1 MELQSRLGLHQLSRY
16 ATMNDL
22 LFKQFGFQVLGNNI
36 QEENTDTYPI
46 LVQCVLRE
54 SDVEIWGGFCVRAY
68 IVKLDFQKTPG
79 QPEMCLAILLK
90 NKYTPDVK
98 RLRAPFKLQAYHLQ
112 WIQDVLDED
121 LDGMPGGSTK
131 EIPFIAMYDAVELSE
146 TERMTKDLI
155 SWKEMN
161 LVQKS
166 IMLVNSGEQD
176 SMTEEMATTVNQSAL
191 REESHD
197 LSPSGDAQICQEVP
211 INTVHMNNH
220 SEVEPFL
227 SDLRDDSQKRR
238 IDGQNQD
245 AKDVLEGIIKTSGD
259 SNVSANLENIPNAG
273 VETKMQSEKSRN
285 DTDLTHENIVTGN
298 TGGQILENIREEI
311 ESTDCD
317 NQSPMRQKSHD
328 ACQPITR
335 EISSIDGQLVQEEAD
350 LNKVLQEAHNE
361 SHGCCE
367 DDNMKQM
374 NKNCR
379 NNKRSEETDNIANS
393 DFGLLKADAEHS
405 MEGVSD
411 SNTAATKALD
421 VTSELT
427 ETKEFLH
434 SDAEGDS
441 SNDDDASYHP
451 EADSDS
457 DEEYTPQTRKSNRR
471 KAGSGK
477 ALKTRKKRKE
487 KFQCA
492 DCGKSFRMEKRY
504 SLHMELHK
512 TEGPQKRRRKAN
524 VRNKCNDCGRVF
536 RRLKEYSEH
545 MQKHRRDAKLQRNQ
559 CRICGTHHK
568 TLKILEAHVSSEH
581 PGEKPFACEICRN
594 TFLTKVGKYKHIKE
608 IHGDSMLQ
616 CDQCDMAFRST
627 GALVQHKKT
636 KHTPLELW
644 NHVCDVCSKRFPY
657 KSVLQTHIMTSHSDK
672 RNFHCQVCGKG
683 FKGRRTYREH
693 MHTHDREKPYM
704 CEQCGKSFRRRAHLT
719 DHAAV
724 HTKEKNFLCD
734 YCGKSFSNKANLYV
748 HRRQHTGVRPVVCK
762 ICGQGFHRQRYLA
775 KHMEKI
781 HPNPMTQ
788 SNDIGTHDNA
798 TTDAV
803 SQIL

>member
-1 MELQSRLGLHQLSRY
+1 MELLSSRGFIQSSRY

-22 LFKQFGFQVLGNNI
+22 LFKQFGFQVLANNI
-36 QEENTDTYPI
+36 HEENTDTYPI
-46 LVQCVLRE
+46 LVQSVLRE
-54 SDVEIWGGFCVRAY
+54 SDVEIWGGFCVHAY

-98 RLRAPFKLQAYHLQ
+98 RLEAPFKLQAYHLQ
-112 WIQDVLDED
+112 WIQNVLDGD
-121 LDGMPGGSTK
+121 MDGMPVGDSK
-131 EIPFIAMYDAVELSE
+131 EIPFIAMYDAVELSD
-146 TERMTKDLI
+146 TERMTKDQI

-166 IMLVNSGEQD
+166 TMPVISGEQD
-176 SMTEEMATTVNQSAL
+176 TTVEEMETTSTVNQSAL
-191 REESHD
+191 RVESHD
-197 LSPSGDAQICQEVP
+197 LSPAGDAQICQEVP
-211 INTVHMNNH
+211 VNTVHMNNH

-227 SDLRDDSQKRR
+227 SDLRDDSQKMR

-245 AKDVLEGIIKTSGD
+245 VKDVLEGIIKKSED
-259 SNVSANLENIPNAG
+259 SYIPADVENIPHTD
-273 VETKMQSEKSRN
+273 VETKIQSEKSRN
-285 DTDLTHENIVTGN
+285 DTDLTNENFVPGN
-298 TGGQILENIREEI
+298 TEEQIKIREEI
-311 ESTDCD
+311 ESADSY
-317 NQSPMRQKSHD
+317 NQSPMREKSHD
-328 ACQPITR
+328 ASQPIMR
-335 EISSIDGQLVQEEAD
+335 EISSSDGQLVQEEAD
-350 LNKVLQEAHNE
+350 LNKLLQKAH
-361 SHGCCE
+361 SDSYGSCE
-367 DDNMKQM
+367 DDNMEQM
-374 NKNCR
+374 N
-379 NNKRSEETDNIANS
+379 NNMGDSTRSEGTDNFPDS
-393 DFGLLKADAEHS
+393 DFCLQKGDVEHCRE
-405 MEGVSD
+405 EGVSD

-492 DCGKSFRMEKRY
+492 DCGKMFRMEKRY
-504 SLHMELHK
+504 NLHMELHK
-512 TEGPQKRRRKAN
+512 TEGPKKRRRKA
-524 VRNKCNDCGRVF
+524 KCDDCGRVF
-536 RRLKEYSEH
+536 RRRGEYSEH
-545 MQKHRRDAKLQRNQ
+545 MRKHRRDAKLQRNQ
-559 CRICGTHHK
+559 CRICGTQHK

-581 PGEKPFACEICRN
+581 PGEKPYACEICRK
-594 TFLTKVGKYKHIKE
+594 TFVKIESKYKHTRE

-616 CDQCDMAFRST
+616 CDQCDMAFRSSGSLT
-627 GALVQHKKT
+627 LHKKT
-636 KHTPLELW
+636 KHLPLELW
-644 NHVCDVCSKRFPY
+644 NHACDVCSKRFPY
-657 KSVLQTHIMTSHSDK
+657 KSMLQEHMKSHSDE
-672 RNFHCQVCGKG
+672 RNFHCQVCGKD
-683 FKGRRTYREH
+683 FKYKGGYCIHVDNHE
-693 MHTHDREKPYM
+693 REKPYM
-704 CEQCGKSFRRRAHLT
+704 CEHCGKSFRRRAHLE

-734 YCGKSFSNKANLYV
+734 YCGKSFSNKSNLYV

-781 HPNPMTQ
+781 HPNSMTQ